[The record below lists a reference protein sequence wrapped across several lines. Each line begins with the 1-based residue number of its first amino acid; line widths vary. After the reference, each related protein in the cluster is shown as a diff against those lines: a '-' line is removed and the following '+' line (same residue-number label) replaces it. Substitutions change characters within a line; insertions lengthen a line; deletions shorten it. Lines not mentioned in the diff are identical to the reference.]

1 MMNRHF
7 SFDRLALLLRA
18 DLMSRF
24 RSLLIVSSTLAVL
37 MLLHGFWV
45 ASFFDPQRNIFDPWF
60 IGLLLI
66 WGPIMA
72 SYSFREL
79 HDKAANEAYLLLPAS
94 ALEKTVARLLLATL
108 LFGAYVVVL
117 LTAVSWLNAAIC
129 FLFVG
134 VSVPTFS
141 VADSASAS
149 LFANVLV
156 GQSMFFLGAAWFRK
170 SHLIR
175 TSLALTLGLLAFL
188 IVGVLMVRIV
198 YYDVFSGSFGEVMSI
213 DQAEY
218 IRANSDLFAFLSR
231 AVPILYFFVLPP
243 FCWYVAW
250 LRVKETQVS
259 YGI

>member
-1 MMNRHF
+1 MHRHF
-7 SFDRLALLLRA
+7 SFERLGLLLRA
-18 DLMSRF
+18 DLMSRA
-24 RSLLIVSSTLAVL
+24 RSVLIVSSTLAAL
-37 MLLHGFWV
+37 MLLHGFWT
-45 ASFFDPQRNIFDPWF
+45 ASFFDPQRNIFGPWF
-60 IGLLLI
+60 VGMLLV

-79 HDKAANEAYLLLPAS
+79 HDKTANEVYLLLPAS
-94 ALEKTVARLLLATL
+94 ALDKTVARLLLATV
-108 LFGAYVVVL
+108 LFGVFVVALV
-117 LTAVSWLNAAIC
+117 TVVSWLNAAIC
-129 FLFVG
+129 LLFVG
-134 VSVPTFS
+134 ASVPTFS
-141 VADSASAS
+141 VAGSASVS
-149 LFANVLV
+149 LFANALV

-188 IVGVLMVRIV
+188 IISVLIVRIV
-198 YYDVFSGSFGEVMSI
+198 YYDVFSGSFGEVLSI

-218 IRANSDLFAFLSR
+218 IRANSDLLAFLSR
-231 AVPILYFFVLPP
+231 AVPALYFFVLPP